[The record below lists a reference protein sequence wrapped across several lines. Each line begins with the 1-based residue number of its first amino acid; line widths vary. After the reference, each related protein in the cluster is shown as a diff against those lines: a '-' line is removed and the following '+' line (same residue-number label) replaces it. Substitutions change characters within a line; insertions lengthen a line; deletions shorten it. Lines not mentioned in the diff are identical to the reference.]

1 MAVLAIMAAAARA
14 FPMPTASH
22 PLVAAVAAALAAVGD
37 REQRTAGDT
46 TAPLSA
52 ARLSAFPALA
62 TAVPTSPPAAEAA
75 GERALEGKLVFLIGS
90 CLLLAGPLSDRLE
103 ILVYSC
109 AVTFFLKLR
118 SAFRIRTLKG

>member
-1 MAVLAIMAAAARA
+1 MAVLAILAAAARA

-22 PLVAAVAAALAAVGD
+22 PLVAAVAVGD

-90 CLLLAGPLSDRLE
+90 CLLLGFSSIVWKFWFIPVLLR
-103 ILVYSC
+103 
-109 AVTFFLKLR
+109 FF
-118 SAFRIRTLKG
+118 